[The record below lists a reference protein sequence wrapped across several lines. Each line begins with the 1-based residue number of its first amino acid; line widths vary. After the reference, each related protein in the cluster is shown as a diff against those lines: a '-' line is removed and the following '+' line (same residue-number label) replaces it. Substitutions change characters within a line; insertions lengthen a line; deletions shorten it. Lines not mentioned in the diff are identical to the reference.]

1 MFCIKCGTENPEY
14 AKFCKKC
21 GMNLDMPKDFRG
33 YYEEDTPKSIKKG
46 ISLLG
51 IVIGNTFYFIAAL
64 ILSALWIA
72 WIAGS
77 LNMEK
82 INAASP
88 SDYDFII
95 FLIIL
100 MILTVIS
107 GILAS
112 YFGGKKYINGVLNG
126 FLGTVFALIFIGIIA
141 DGALFIIWPLLFGLF
156 GIFGGILGVFI
167 KKR

>member
-14 AKFCKKC
+14 ARFCKEC
-21 GMNLDMPKDFRG
+21 GKSLDIPDLGK
-33 YYEEDTPKSIKKG
+33 YHEKNTSKSIRKG

-51 IVIGNTFYFIAAL
+51 IVIGNAFYFIGAL
-64 ILSALWIA
+64 ILTALWMA
-72 WIAGS
+72 WVAGS

-82 INAASP
+82 INTVSP
-88 SDYDFII
+88 SDYDFILI
-95 FLIIL
+95 MIIL
-100 MILTVIS
+100 MILTIIS

-126 FLGTVFALIFIGIIA
+126 FLGTLFALICIGIIA
-141 DGALFIIWPLLFGLF
+141 NGILFIIWPLIFGLF
-156 GIFGGILGVFI
+156 GILGGILGVLI